1 MYGYSSGR
9 LYQHHKKNAWLSL
22 KTPNENNKPKKN
34 HGMERKNAMRE
45 RHSNEISDFDFV
57 IVDNDAD
64 DDDVGW
70 CYKKLWS
77 SY

>member
-1 MYGYSSGR
+1 M
-9 LYQHHKKNAWLSL
+9 K
-22 KTPNENNKPKKN
+22 
-34 HGMERKNAMRE
+34 RKNAMRE

-57 IVDNDAD
+57 IVDNEAADD

>member
-1 MYGYSSGR
+1 MKIIN
-9 LYQHHKKNAWLSL
+9 Q
-22 KTPNENNKPKKN
+22 KKN
-34 HGMERKNAMRE
+34 HGKERKNAMRE